1 MLHTKLLFESV
12 LHTNFPN
19 YFQLQQRH
27 STHHHH
33 APMPMDSD
41 SSESEP
47 SGEASTPR
55 RMEVWRR
62 PSHLC
67 LGVPSSELTG
77 RGRQCK
83 GKGKGKGT
91 GWNGIRRLV
100 SAVRKSTGWNGIRR
114 LVSAVQHSQRPGR
127 RRWNKERR
135 NGVKKAKATPPAAAA
150 ACTVQAQG
158 GMEAGR
164 PAGSDTKLEARDGS
178 QSQITH
184 WRTLKSADLL

>member
-1 MLHTKLLFESV
+1 MQTSSFLKYFIFEKIV
-12 LHTNFPN
+12 I
-19 YFQLQQRH
+19 
-27 STHHHH
+27 
-33 APMPMDSD
+33 
-41 SSESEP
+41 
-47 SGEASTPR
+47 
-55 RMEVWRR
+55 
-62 PSHLC
+62 
-67 LGVPSSELTG
+67 

-83 GKGKGKGT
+83 GKGKGKG
-91 GWNGIRRLV
+91 
-100 SAVRKSTGWNGIRR
+100 TGWNGIRR

-164 PAGSDTKLEARDGS
+164 PASSDTKLEARDGS